1 LNKPR
6 LLKELHLASTL
17 WFILCTGFLF
27 VYALREAGVRWF
39 VIFSLSG
46 YSTIFVFLMVSFYLI
61 AIFRGVSQHQH
72 IQIEHPLTST
82 NYYIIFYMMSPFL
95 GGLAGFAGSL
105 DVPLSGFAVAGSF
118 GLPLDKLFI
127 GTSLGTLAMTS
138 AVWVVVDPILGFL
151 ELFLPGSRQNRQN
164 RLECER
170 RQAEQLRLSRER
182 LIQQAIEF
190 EQQTRLKFDENLMP
204 YAARLAEML
213 ESDAANWN
221 KAEQEAVEIGLKAWQ
236 LGGLNCM
243 KYLRELAIASYKEK
257 YTGKN
262 PCDYISS
269 WWDGIGNWRSQ
280 TIS

>member
-1 LNKPR
+1 MEYGASLNKPR

-46 YSTIFVFLMVSFYLI
+46 YSTIFVFLVVGFYLV
-61 AIFRGVSQHQH
+61 AVFRGVSQHQH
-72 IQIEHPLTST
+72 IQIEHPVTST
-82 NYYIIFYMMSPFL
+82 NYYMLFYMMSPFL
-95 GGLAGFAGSL
+95 GGLAGFAGS
-105 DVPLSGFAVAGSF
+105 F
-118 GLPLDKLFI
+118 GLTWDKLFI

-138 AVWVVVDPILGFL
+138 AVWVVVDPLLGIL
-151 ELFLPGSRQNRQN
+151 ELFIPSSRQSRQN

-170 RQAEQLRLSRER
+170 QQAEQLRLSRER

-204 YAARLAEML
+204 YVARLAEML

-280 TIS
+280 TIN